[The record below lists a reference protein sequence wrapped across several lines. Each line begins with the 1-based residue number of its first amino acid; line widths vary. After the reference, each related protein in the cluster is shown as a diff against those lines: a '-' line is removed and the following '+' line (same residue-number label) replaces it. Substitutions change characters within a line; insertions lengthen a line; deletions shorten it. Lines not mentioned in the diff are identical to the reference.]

1 MSSPEGRTAG
11 KSRLSLDGLA
21 LISEAGRQD
30 PLNVEEVF
38 AGFCSRCEEGEL
50 HSLAFYQDS
59 QGWLVAA
66 RCNECGIHLLLR
78 YDRSWNWL
86 DDGVVEVVEAGPAQ
100 VSTLPREQLEAV
112 FTSAEIRDMLACEEG
127 RPFTRQNLYRAR
139 SKYDR
144 FESLF
149 GIRIQ
154 L

>member
-1 MSSPEGRTAG
+1 M
-11 KSRLSLDGLA
+11 
-21 LISEAGRQD
+21 ISEAGRQD

-38 AGFCSRCEEGEL
+38 AGFCYGCGEGEL
-50 HSLAFYQDS
+50 HSLAFYREGD
-59 QGWLVAA
+59 GWQVAA
-66 RCNECGIHLLLR
+66 RCKECGIYLLLR

-86 DDGVVEVVEAGPAQ
+86 DDEELEVVEAGPVL
-100 VSTLPREQLEAV
+100 VSTIPREQLDAV
-112 FTSAEIRDMLACEEG
+112 FTSAEIRDMIACEEN

-149 GIRIQ
+149 GVRIQ